1 LDFLAACF
9 CVVFFFGDCRFVDVF
24 FFVGLAGAASS
35 SSGSSAPST
44 KDHSGTDPSRR
55 TFGSVIANA
64 SSREMTG

>member
-9 CVVFFFGDCRFVDVF
+9 SVVFFFGDCRFVDVF

-44 KDHSGTDPSRR
+44 KDH
-55 TFGSVIANA
+55 
-64 SSREMTG
+64 